1 MFVVS
6 CSIPCGVFTPVFAVG
21 AAIGRLYGE
30 VVFYFGGSIAA
41 GYALVGAA
49 AFTAGVTGTVSTA
62 VIVFELT
69 NQLSYMLPVLLSVLI
84 GRAAAGSIG
93 LNIYDSLAKSR
104 NLPKFFTL
112 SKQSSYELPIGTVM
126 RSNATEVICM
136 PRFPSLK
143 EMERALSSAIAV
155 DVADIAIVDTM
166 ANKLYLVRYDRM
178 PSFHYRNASY
188 VC

>member
-1 MFVVS
+1 MTPH
-6 CSIPCGVFTPVFAVG
+6 SIPCGVFTPIFAIG
-21 AAIGRLYGE
+21 AALGRLYGE

-112 SKQSSYELPIGTVM
+112 SKQSSYELPIGSVM
-126 RSNATEVICM
+126 RSNSAEVVCLA
-136 PRFPSLK
+136 RFPTVK
-143 EMERALSSAIAV
+143 EMERALLAAAAI
-155 DVADIAIVDTM
+155 DVGDIAIVDSTE
-166 ANKLYLVRYDRM
+166 NKLYLVRLD
-178 PSFHYRNASY
+178 AE
-188 VC
+188 V